1 MPSWQQPGQRNGRV
15 VEQGT
20 YLGPF
25 FSLSPVPDRV
35 CRRTHKTK
43 PNQTKPTKPN
53 QRTVRFESKPVA
65 LATYQGELSTD
76 QLFGHVDF
84 ESRTSYENALV
95 SVRKSVEMLHVC
107 ASLAIDRSID
117 GT

>member
-1 MPSWQQPGQRNGRV
+1 MS
-15 VEQGT
+15 
-20 YLGPF
+20 
-25 FSLSPVPDRV
+25 
-35 CRRTHKTK
+35 THPQNQTK
-43 PNQTKPTKPN
+43 PNQTKPNQTKPN
-53 QRTVRFESKPVA
+53 QTKPNQTKPNQPSQTKEQFVSSLNLWH